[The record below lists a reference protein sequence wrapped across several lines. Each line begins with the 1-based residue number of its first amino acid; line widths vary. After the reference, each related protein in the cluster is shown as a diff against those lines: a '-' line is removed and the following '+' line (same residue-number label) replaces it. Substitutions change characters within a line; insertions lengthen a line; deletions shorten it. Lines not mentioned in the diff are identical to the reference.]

1 MCTSNRLA
9 NQAIVSSPKKSAKT
23 TFALRAGLCF
33 LRFCFMSCSFI
44 AERLHYPL
52 INSGSTNPDY
62 PKRCDGIYVLI
73 GGTKI
78 KTINAKMDRKK
89 NGNIPAKIPSKVM
102 SLPSGI

>member
-1 MCTSNRLA
+1 MFSD
-9 NQAIVSSPKKSAKT
+9 KG
-23 TFALRAGLCF
+23 TFLRAEKHEGSGGFGLLVQGVDLLHLERSHKCP
-33 LRFCFMSCSFI
+33 FI

>member
-1 MCTSNRLA
+1 MYTRVAGSLAVGGPASAPLPLPFVGFLPPPMCP
-9 NQAIVSSPKKSAKT
+9 I
-23 TFALRAGLCF
+23 
-33 LRFCFMSCSFI
+33 I

-52 INSGSTNPDY
+52 INVGSTNPDY
-62 PKRCDGIYVLI
+62 PKRCDGINVLI

>member
-1 MCTSNRLA
+1 MYTRVAVSLA
-9 NQAIVSSPKKSAKT
+9 VGGPRICSSPAP
-23 TFALRAGLCF
+23 LCRVF
-33 LRFCFMSCSFI
+33 TPPMCPII

-52 INSGSTNPDY
+52 INVGSTNPDY
-62 PKRCDGIYVLI
+62 PKRCDGINVLI